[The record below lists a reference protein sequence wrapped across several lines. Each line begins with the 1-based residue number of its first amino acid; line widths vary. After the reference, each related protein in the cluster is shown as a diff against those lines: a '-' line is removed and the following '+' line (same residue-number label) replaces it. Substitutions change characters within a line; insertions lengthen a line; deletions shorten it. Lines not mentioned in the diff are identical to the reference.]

1 MNIFTNKRLTFNK
14 YEYVEYEWNIV
25 SEYLYTIRCKFV
37 RFSFRFNYAYNKL
50 IYGYRY
56 TYA

>member
-1 MNIFTNKRLTFNK
+1 MNIFTNKLSININI
-14 YEYVEYEWNIV
+14 EYEWNIV